1 MIAAGHPRLRF
12 ELDAYTTNQPA
23 HFVVDDDYT
32 RRKGKIPEAN
42 LWLTGQLEAARG
54 YTSLLQSRLF
64 ARPGLFPE
72 LAFYDCFGCH
82 HSVDKNKLRWTQERA
97 GTGVA
102 PGTLRLQKQ
111 HDIMLQVVAEALG
124 DAATAHELAEGA
136 GALILAGQSDAA
148 AMRNQASRLTAWL
161 DAREPWTRRAFSNAE
176 ITQIRRT
183 LLQYAAADRASDYLA
198 AEQIVL
204 GVESLSL
211 ALNDRDRHSAD
222 IDALYGAV
230 DTTGGFDPAQ
240 FATVARQKLG
250 RF

>member
-1 MIAAGHPRLRF
+1 
-12 ELDAYTTNQPA
+12 
-23 HFVVDDDYT
+23 
-32 RRKGKIPEAN
+32 
-42 LWLTGQLEAARG
+42 
-54 YTSLLQSRLF
+54 
-64 ARPGLFPE
+64 
-72 LAFYDCFGCH
+72 
-82 HSVDKNKLRWTQERA
+82 
-97 GTGVA
+97 
-102 PGTLRLQKQ
+102 
-111 HDIMLQVVAEALG
+111 MLQVVAEALG

-240 FATVARQKLG
+240 FAAVARQKLG